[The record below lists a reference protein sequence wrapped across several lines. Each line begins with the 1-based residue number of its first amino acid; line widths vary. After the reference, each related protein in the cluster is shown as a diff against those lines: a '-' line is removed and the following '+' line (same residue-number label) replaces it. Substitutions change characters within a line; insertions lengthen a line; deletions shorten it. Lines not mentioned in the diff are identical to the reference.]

1 MGSDE
6 RITQPQAEA
15 AAKWWADALR
25 NPKFDTL
32 GETRGDQ
39 RSDPGGRVAMAE
51 VMATVMA
58 AQQEPND
65 EAFERFAVALAK
77 ALTGISAHGYAGH
90 ISVDYGPCAVLSDAA
105 NAAELKALFPWKT
118 HMTFN
123 DGGVQVSYG
132 YGAPYKEILLEQ
144 KGA

>member
-77 ALTGISAHGYAGH
+77 ALTGISANGYTGH
-90 ISVDYGPCAVLSDAA
+90 VGVDYGPCAVLADAA
-105 NAAELKALFPWKT
+105 NTAGLKALFPWKT
-118 HMTFN
+118 GMNFN